1 MMLARFADPTL
12 DTQRVFRV
20 VLEAMA
26 CPGRILDVPELAGT
40 PEALDPAATAVCLA
54 LLDLETALW
63 LDAPAATP
71 EVLGHLRFHCGCPIA
86 DAPAAARFALI
97 TDPSA
102 MPPLD
107 SFDAG
112 SDEFPDRSATLIV
125 QVARLRSGVGRRI
138 TVPGIGRETF
148 LEVGGL
154 PGRFWKEWRRNHAR
168 SPRGVD
174 VILSVGT
181 QIAALPRTARV
192 ED

>member
-1 MMLARFADPTL
+1 MLAGFADPTL
-12 DTQRVFRV
+12 DTQRISRV
-20 VLEAMA
+20 VLEAMS
-26 CPGRILDVPELAGT
+26 CPGRILDVPELAGA
-40 PEALDPAATAVCLA
+40 PEPLDPAATAVCLA

-71 EVLGHLRFHCGCPIA
+71 EVLGHLRFYCGCPIV

-107 SFDAG
+107 GFDAG
-112 SDEFPDRSATLIV
+112 SDEFHDRSATLIV
-125 QVARLRSGVGRRI
+125 QVPRLRSGVGRRI
-138 TVPGIGRETF
+138 TGPGVESETF

-154 PGRFWKEWRRNHAR
+154 PARFWADWNQNHAR

-174 VILSVGT
+174 MILSVGA
-181 QIAALPRTARV
+181 QIAGLPRTARV
-192 ED
+192 EG